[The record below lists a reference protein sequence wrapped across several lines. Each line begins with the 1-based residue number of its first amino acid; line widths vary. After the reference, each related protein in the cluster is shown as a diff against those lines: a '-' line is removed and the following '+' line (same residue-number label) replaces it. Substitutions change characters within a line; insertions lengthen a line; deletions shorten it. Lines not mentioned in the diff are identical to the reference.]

1 MPKYVDLIQMLNANG
16 EAVVEFTKLDGSR
29 RLMRCEW
36 GKDGKVEDN
45 GVVVWDIEN
54 EGYRRIRNVS
64 IVGVVESHQRHL

>member
-45 GVVVWDIEN
+45 GVVVWDVEN

-64 IVGVVESHQRHL
+64 IVAVG

>member
-16 EAVVEFTKLDGSR
+16 EAVVEFTKLDGSN

-45 GVVVWDIEN
+45 SVVVWDVEN

-64 IVGVVESHQRHL
+64 IVAVG

>member
-16 EAVVEFTKLDGSR
+16 EAVVEFTKLDGSH

-36 GKDGKVEDN
+36 GTAGKVEDN
-45 GVVVWDIEN
+45 AVVVWDIEN

-64 IVGVVESHQRHL
+64 VVAVG